1 MLEDSFEE
9 KDMEDNTK
17 QQEVKITEESIVPVA
32 EEINDACFV
41 PKDNFEGDNDMYENV
56 EHQQE
61 TCEKDESC
69 TQSSSRESNDRG

>member
-9 KDMEDNTK
+9 KEMEDNTK
-17 QQEVKITEESIVPVA
+17 QQAVEIDEESIVPVA

-41 PKDNFEGDNDMYENV
+41 PNDNFEGDKDIYDNV

-61 TCEKDESC
+61 ICKKDENP
-69 TQSSSRESNDRG
+69 TNLRESNDRG